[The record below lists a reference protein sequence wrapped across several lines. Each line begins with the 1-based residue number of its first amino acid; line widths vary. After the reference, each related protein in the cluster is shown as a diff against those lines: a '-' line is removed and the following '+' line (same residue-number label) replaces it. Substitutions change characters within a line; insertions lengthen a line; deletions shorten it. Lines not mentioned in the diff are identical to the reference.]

1 MAVADY
7 IYRILRNEGDVTD
20 KTIKIDEASSVF
32 SYLGI
37 ADDGSAT
44 STASWKIARVF
55 RQGNTY
61 TIQYAEGG
69 NYDQIWDNR
78 TTLFPTGALA
88 NVYSINFDGVNDKV
102 DFGNNYGFEHSQ
114 AFSISMWVKP
124 NNIAATRNLFSK
136 ASDDA
141 NVYGYNLRHDII
153 TGALFLQ
160 MRTPSTQRSHTF
172 TTALTAG
179 VWQHVVLT
187 YAGGSNI
194 NGAMVYRNAVVG
206 DTPASGSLSGT
217 FSNSAS
223 FVVGARN
230 SSFNFS
236 GRIDEVSVWNKALS
250 QTEVDEIYNLGQP
263 NDLSIHTA
271 YANLLSWW
279 RMGDSDTYPVI
290 LDNKGSINGTMTN
303 QSSADIVVD
312 VP

>member
-20 KTIKIDEASSVF
+20 KTIKIDEASSIF
-32 SYLGI
+32 AYLGI

-44 STASWKIARVF
+44 SAASWKIARVF

-102 DFGNNYGFEHSQ
+102 DFGNNYTFEHSQ
-114 AFSISMWVKP
+114 AFSISLWVKP
-124 NNIAATRNLFSK
+124 NNLAATRNLFSK

-141 NVYGYNLRHDII
+141 NVYGYNLRHNIT

-160 MRTPSTQRSHTF
+160 MRTPSSLRQHTF

-187 YAGGSNI
+187 YSGGSNI
-194 NGAMVYRNAVVG
+194 NGARVYRNAVIG

-271 YANLLSWW
+271 YVDTLSWW
-279 RMGDSDTYPVI
+279 RADDDVHPTI
-290 LDNKGSINGTMTN
+290 LDHKGSINGTMTN